1 MSLRSQ
7 GFCTNLPEGGEMRI
21 LLAVDGS
28 ARSLAAAREAA
39 RRPWPPGSIVK
50 VISALKPHFMP
61 ADETRSLPES
71 CYPL

>member
-1 MSLRSQ
+1 
-7 GFCTNLPEGGEMRI
+7 
-21 LLAVDGS
+21 LAVDGS
-28 ARSLAAAREAA
+28 ARSLAAAREVA

-50 VISALKPHFMP
+50 VISALKPHFVP